1 MNKTLPWIALILG
14 IVFSTIIWNYISL
27 PYDNS
32 NTIIG
37 EYSSKKINPKNDTIR
52 GIFFIFFPIFLYL
65 IFYLR
70 QNKELL
76 NKKIFDN
83 TRFYQNKNITY
94 LSLIL
99 IFFSILEFYSL
110 DYNHFVSTL
119 DTHHEGTFLTAQL
132 NVILKNRFY
141 SGTFFD
147 YGFLG
152 NSIGLL
158 FNYLFDDYSI
168 GIQRYSFKFLILI
181 NKIFLILICKQL
193 INCLDDSNKK
203 EILFLIFTLSSM
215 TLVSFYEPITPF
227 HPRIF
232 LFLIFT
238 FLIFNIVCSE
248 RNNLFIRLL
257 VGSFSLISILFY
269 WDIGTYINV
278 LLIIILIYF
287 LLFKKFKD
295 FYQVSV
301 GVILAWLVFF
311 ILFPKNE
318 FKELINQYLFI
329 INISDYLLGIEY
341 PEPFSHKSTRFTKAL
356 LILVFVG
363 VFLVNYIFNKEN
375 NENLQSKFLL
385 FFLFISSIIFFK
397 SGLMRSDTP
406 HIKYT
411 SGIYTFLIFFFI
423 SYHLIKLLSKIRIF
437 KEKFVFFENRN
448 FFLIISSLI
457 CFLFFF
463 KTNFLNLKNI
473 LDTEK
478 NFHKITKIN
487 DNEFLNNDYLN
498 FIDTFRNLI
507 KDEKCVQQFTDD
519 NAIPYLV
526 NKPTC
531 TKYFVNA
538 HIIKNW
544 TEDNF
549 IKELDNAKP
558 NFIVYSSNIN
568 WFKDRMNAPNA
579 DKYILDNYYLFKDLS
594 PWIIYK
600 KN

>member
-1 MNKTLPWIALILG
+1 
-14 IVFSTIIWNYISL
+14 
-27 PYDNS
+27 
-32 NTIIG
+32 
-37 EYSSKKINPKNDTIR
+37 
-52 GIFFIFFPIFLYL
+52 
-65 IFYLR
+65 
-70 QNKELL
+70 
-76 NKKIFDN
+76 
-83 TRFYQNKNITY
+83 
-94 LSLIL
+94 
-99 IFFSILEFYSL
+99 
-110 DYNHFVSTL
+110 
-119 DTHHEGTFLTAQL
+119 
-132 NVILKNRFY
+132 
-141 SGTFFD
+141 
-147 YGFLG
+147 
-152 NSIGLL
+152 
-158 FNYLFDDYSI
+158 
-168 GIQRYSFKFLILI
+168 
-181 NKIFLILICKQL
+181 
-193 INCLDDSNKK
+193 
-203 EILFLIFTLSSM
+203 M

-238 FLIFNIVCSE
+238 FLIFNIICSE
-248 RNNLFIRLL
+248 RNNLFVRLL
-257 VGSFSLISILFY
+257 VGSFSLFSVLFY

-287 LLFKKFKD
+287 IFLKKFKD
-295 FYQVSV
+295 FNQISIGIVV
-301 GVILAWLVFF
+301 TWLMFF

-318 FKELINQYLFI
+318 FKELINQYFFI
-329 INISDYLLGIEY
+329 LNISDYLLGIEY
-341 PEPFSHKSTRFTKAL
+341 PEPFSYKSTRYTKAL
-356 LILVFVG
+356 LILIFAG
-363 VFLVNYIFNKEN
+363 VFLVNYIFSKKK
-375 NENLQSKFLL
+375 NESLQSKFLL
-385 FFLFISSIIFFK
+385 FFLFVSSIIFFK

-423 SYHLIKLLSKIRIF
+423 SYHLIKITNKI
-437 KEKFVFFENRN
+437 KVLNKFFIFFENRK

-463 KTNFLNLKNI
+463 KNNFSNLQNI
-473 LDTEK
+473 LNAEK
-478 NFHKITKIN
+478 NFHKITKLS
-487 DNEFLNNDYLN
+487 DDEFLDNNYIN
-498 FIDTFRNLI
+498 FLDTFRDLI

-538 HIIKNW
+538 HIIQSW

-549 IKELDNAKP
+549 MKELDDAKP

-568 WFKDRMNAPNA
+568 WFKDRKNAPNA

>member
-1 MNKTLPWIALILG
+1 MNKTLPWIALALG
-14 IVFSTIIWNYISL
+14 IVFGTIIWNYISF
-27 PYDNS
+27 PYDNA

-37 EYSSKKINPKNDTIR
+37 EYSSKKINPNNDTIR
-52 GIFFIFFPIFLYL
+52 GIFFIFFPISLYVF
-65 IFYLR
+65 FYLR

-76 NKKIFDN
+76 TKKIFNDKKS
-83 TRFYQNKNITY
+83 YQNENITR
-94 LSLIL
+94 LTLIL

-110 DYNHFVSTL
+110 DYNYFVSTL

-132 NVILKNRFY
+132 NVILKNSFY

-158 FNYLFDDYSI
+158 SNYLFDNYSI
-168 GIQRYSFKFLILI
+168 GIQRYTFKFLILI
-181 NKIFLILICKQL
+181 NKIFLILICRQL

-238 FLIFNIVCSE
+238 FLIFNIICSE
-248 RNNLFIRLL
+248 RNNLFVRLL
-257 VGSFSLISILFY
+257 VGSFSLFSVLFY

-287 LLFKKFKD
+287 IFLKKFKD
-295 FYQVSV
+295 FNQISIGIVV
-301 GVILAWLVFF
+301 TWLMFF

-318 FKELINQYLFI
+318 FKELINQYFFI
-329 INISDYLLGIEY
+329 LNISDYLLGIEY
-341 PEPFSHKSTRFTKAL
+341 PEPFSYKSTRYTKAL
-356 LILVFVG
+356 LILVFAG
-363 VFLVNYIFNKEN
+363 VFLVNYIFSKKK
-375 NENLQSKFLL
+375 NESLQSKFLL
-385 FFLFISSIIFFK
+385 FFLFVSSIIFFK

-423 SYHLIKLLSKIRIF
+423 SYHLIKITNKI
-437 KEKFVFFENRN
+437 KVLNKFFIFFENRK

-463 KTNFLNLKNI
+463 KNNFSNLQNI
-473 LDTEK
+473 LNTEK
-478 NFHKITKIN
+478 NFHKITKLS
-487 DNEFLNNDYLN
+487 DDEFLDNNYIN
-498 FIDTFRNLI
+498 FLDTFRDLI

-538 HIIKNW
+538 HIIQSW

-549 IKELDNAKP
+549 MKELDDAKP

-568 WFKDRMNAPNA
+568 WFKDRKNAPNA

>member
-1 MNKTLPWIALILG
+1 MNKALPWIALALG
-14 IVFSTIIWNYISL
+14 IVFGTIIWNYISF
-27 PYDNS
+27 PYDNA

-37 EYSSKKINPKNDTIR
+37 EYSLKKINPNNDTIR
-52 GIFFIFFPIFLYL
+52 GIFFIFFPISLYVF
-65 IFYLR
+65 FYLR

-76 NKKIFDN
+76 TKKIFNDKKS
-83 TRFYQNKNITY
+83 YQNENITH
-94 LSLIL
+94 LTLIL

-110 DYNHFVSTL
+110 DYNYFVNTL

-132 NVILKNRFY
+132 NVISKNSFY

-158 FNYLFDDYSI
+158 SNYLFDNYSI
-168 GIQRYSFKFLILI
+168 GIQRYTFKFLILI
-181 NKIFLILICKQL
+181 NKIFLILICRQL

-227 HPRIF
+227 HSRIF

-238 FLIFNIVCSE
+238 FLIFNIICSE
-248 RNNLFIRLL
+248 RNNLFVRLL
-257 VGSFSLISILFY
+257 VGSFSLFSVLFY

-287 LLFKKFKD
+287 IFLKKFKD
-295 FYQVSV
+295 FNQISIGIVV
-301 GVILAWLVFF
+301 TWLMFF

-318 FKELINQYLFI
+318 FKELINQYFFI
-329 INISDYLLGIEY
+329 LNISDYLLGIEY
-341 PEPFSHKSTRFTKAL
+341 PEPFSYKSTRYTKAL
-356 LILVFVG
+356 LILVFAG
-363 VFLVNYIFNKEN
+363 VFLVNYIFSKKK
-375 NENLQSKFLL
+375 NESLQSKFLL
-385 FFLFISSIIFFK
+385 FFLFVSSIIFFK

-411 SGIYTFLIFFFI
+411 SGIYTLLIFFFI
-423 SYHLIKLLSKIRIF
+423 SYHLIKITNKIKILN
-437 KEKFVFFENRN
+437 KFFIFFENRK

-463 KTNFLNLKNI
+463 KNNFSNLQNI
-473 LDTEK
+473 LNSEK
-478 NFHKITKIN
+478 NFHKITKLS
-487 DNEFLNNDYLN
+487 DDEFLDNNYIN
-498 FIDTFRNLI
+498 FLDTFRDLI

-538 HIIKNW
+538 HIIQSW

-549 IKELDNAKP
+549 MKELDDAKP

-568 WFKDRMNAPNA
+568 WFKDRKNAPNA

-600 KN
+600 KK